1 MSNTTTP
8 LSRTR
13 WIIPA
18 FLLVG
23 GWMLVPR
30 ASVARPSYTKMERK
44 ECAFCHLAE
53 GGKISYAGEMKLTD
67 AGRYYKDHRTLK
79 GFQEKPPNKDS
90 GSSAPSK

>member
-1 MSNTTTP
+1 M
-8 LSRTR
+8 RR
-13 WIIPA
+13 AKRIVPA
-18 FLLVG
+18 FLLIA
-23 GWMLVPR
+23 GWVLAPR

-44 ECAFCHLAE
+44 ECAYCHLAE

-79 GFQEKPPNKDS
+79 GFQEKSPNKDS